1 MKYIKK
7 YEKVDI
13 ERDNNYVRY
22 IVKVFDDNMNEVA
35 SCPFRDISDA
45 YEVYNNSIPRYTNK
59 NIDSKIIIVEEKRK
73 ILSEEEIKTLLNVE
87 KYNL

>member
-13 ERDNNYVRY
+13 EKDNNYVRY

-35 SCPFRDISDA
+35 SYPFRYMPDA
-45 YEVYNNSIPRYTNK
+45 YEVYNDAILRYTDK
-59 NIDSKIIIVEEKRK
+59 NIDRKIIIVEEKRK